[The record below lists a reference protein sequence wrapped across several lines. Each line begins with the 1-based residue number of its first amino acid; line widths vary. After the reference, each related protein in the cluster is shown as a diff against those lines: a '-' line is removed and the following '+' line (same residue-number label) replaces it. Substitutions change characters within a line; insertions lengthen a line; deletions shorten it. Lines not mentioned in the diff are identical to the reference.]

1 MKLEIS
7 QIKTMNKS
15 NLMRIVKEEIRSKTL
30 KNMEILKA
38 SHSKVKHIEHETI
51 KIQKYLLP
59 NSSKITKQDAQLIFN
74 LRCRTVKIKQ
84 NMKGMFDD
92 MKCRACGLE
101 DETQKHIIQDCK
113 TLRKKKET

>member
-1 MKLEIS
+1 
-7 QIKTMNKS
+7 
-15 NLMRIVKEEIRSKTL
+15 
-30 KNMEILKA
+30 MEILKA

-59 NSSKITKQDAQLIFN
+59 NSCKITKEDAQLIFN

-84 NMKGMFDD
+84 NMKEMFDD

-101 DETQKHIIQDCK
+101 DETQIHIIQDCK
-113 TLRKKKET
+113 TLRKKQRRHEYQV